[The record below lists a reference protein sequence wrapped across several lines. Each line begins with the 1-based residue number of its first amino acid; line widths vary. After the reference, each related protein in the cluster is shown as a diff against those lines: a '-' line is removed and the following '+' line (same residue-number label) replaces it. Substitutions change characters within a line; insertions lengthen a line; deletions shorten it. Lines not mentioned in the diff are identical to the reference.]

1 MCNKG
6 PELLVSLTEISV
18 EAKPHGEELH
28 SNITGS
34 TCGSAAPSQQKPG
47 TGMVHEAAMDE
58 AARFTM
64 PGLFRFCGTGF
75 LAAVAFLDPGNL
87 EADIL
92 VGVGSRFALLWW
104 YGLCTLCFGF
114 AFQSLAGKVRRICRE
129 GLSRSHEC

>member
-1 MCNKG
+1 MTGSKG
-6 PELLVSLTEISV
+6 PELSVSLTEISV
-18 EAKPHGEELH
+18 DAKPVDGEEPH
-28 SNITGS
+28 SNKSGPSYLNT
-34 TCGSAAPSQQKPG
+34 SAAPSQINGK
-47 TGMVHEAAMDE
+47 GMVDE

-64 PGLFRFCGTGF
+64 SGLFRFCGTGF

-114 AFQSLAGKVRRICRE
+114 AFQALSGKVRMGQHLGSVI
-129 GLSRSHEC
+129 LLQYS

>member
-1 MCNKG
+1 MTTTTSNKV
-6 PELLVSLTEISV
+6 PELSVSLTEISV
-18 EAKPHGEELH
+18 DATDHAKPHGEERH
-28 SNITGS
+28 SNRTGS
-34 TCGSAAPSQQKPG
+34 ISGSVAPSHQTPG
-47 TGMVHEAAMDE
+47 KGMVDE

-64 PGLFRFCGTGF
+64 SGLFRFCGTGF

-114 AFQSLAGKVRRICRE
+114 AFQALAGKVRT
-129 GLSRSHEC
+129 

>member
-1 MCNKG
+1 
-6 PELLVSLTEISV
+6 
-18 EAKPHGEELH
+18 
-28 SNITGS
+28 
-34 TCGSAAPSQQKPG
+34 
-47 TGMVHEAAMDE
+47 MVDE

-64 PGLFRFCGTGF
+64 SGLFRFCGTGF

-114 AFQSLAGKVRRICRE
+114 AFQALAGKVRT
-129 GLSRSHEC
+129 